1 MHPNPAF
8 RQVPAD
14 ESLAFARARGFG
26 TLCIN
31 AESGPLLA
39 HVPFLLAENGGLS
52 ALVHLARSNA
62 IARAG
67 LPTPAVIA
75 VTGPESYI
83 SPDWYGAEDQVPT
96 WNYVAVHLRGRL
108 EPLAP
113 EALRPMVDDLSALF
127 ETRLLPKT
135 PWTSAKMSPG
145 SMERMLRMIL
155 PFRLV
160 IEAVDGTWKLGQ
172 NKTPEQRAGAVAGLE
187 AWPEPSPRA
196 ELARL
201 MAQIQAPAQA
211 R

>member
-8 RQVPAD
+8 RKTPAA
-14 ESLAFARARGFG
+14 ESLAFARSRGFG

-39 HVPFLLAENGGLS
+39 HVPFLVTETDGLC
-52 ALVHLARSNA
+52 ALVHLARSNP
-62 IARAG
+62 IARAP

-83 SPDWYGAEDQVPT
+83 SPDWYRAEDQVPT

-108 EPLAP
+108 EPLPP
-113 EALRPMVDDLSALF
+113 ETLRPMVDDLSALF
-127 ETRLLPKT
+127 EARLLPKT
-135 PWTSAKMSPG
+135 PWTSGKMSDG

-160 IEAVDGTWKLGQ
+160 IETVDGTWKLGQ
-172 NKTPEQRAGAVAGLE
+172 NKTPEQRAGAVAGLQ
-187 AWPEPSPRA
+187 AWAEPSPRE
-196 ELARL
+196 ELAAL
-201 MAQIQAPAQA
+201 MRQVTAG
-211 R
+211 